1 MLFIN
6 IHWRESMAK
15 IYVDCEDEY
24 GSKIYDKIIQ
34 TSLEDL
40 VLGKSLITVKMICR
54 EKEPYFII
62 GALPKSTSKPIK
74 MRDIVSLEETKTDE
88 EGRTIYRLK
97 IVDETHAPE
106 LFEMINII
114 EQPSRFE
121 IITDSI
127 IDMDM
132 VVYDAKEDFILKLL
146 DFMNRVFPEGMRVR
160 KTFHGKS
167 IVMIASERPFKDEWI
182 NEALKLKEELES

>member
-1 MLFIN
+1 
-6 IHWRESMAK
+6 MAK
-15 IYVDCEDEY
+15 IYIDCEDEA
-24 GSKIYDKIIQ
+24 GKNIYNKIIQ

-40 VLGKSLITVKMICR
+40 ILGKSLIEVRMICR
-54 EKEPYFII
+54 EKEPFFII
-62 GALPKSTSKPIK
+62 GVLPKSTSKPIK

-121 IITDSI
+121 IITDST

-182 NEALKLKEELES
+182 DGALKLKEELES